1 MKKLVPLIISLLGYF
16 SFQAAT
22 LSGKVID
29 IESRFGV
36 EFAAVKLIGTDD
48 VVLSIYTDLDG
59 NFKFEDLTPG
69 LYNLS
74 VSAIGYKVENLYELK
89 VTNNKPVEL
98 TIELKED
105 VIGMDTVIIG
115 DNRPLNTQI
124 DEESPVSKYTIG
136 AEDVERNPG
145 AGRDVSRVIRSLPGV
160 ASTPSFRNDIIIRGG
175 APNENRFYLDGIE
188 IPNINHFATQGA
200 SGGPVGLIN
209 VNFVNKVDFFSSAF
223 PANRGNALSS
233 VISFDFKDGRT
244 DKFGYRATVGS
255 SDFGLTVDGPL
266 SKNATIIASVRRSY
280 LQFLFKAIGLPFL
293 PTYNDYQFKI
303 KIKPNENS
311 ELTILGIGALDQF
324 RLNESVNDGV
334 DDPLT
339 LRRNEFIL
347 GNLPI
352 NEQWNYT
359 QGIKYV
365 RYSKKSAKTFVL
377 SRNML
382 NNSAFK
388 FEDNDESQEQLLD
401 YNSQEIEN
409 KFRFE
414 QLIYNDFA
422 DITYSLETEY
432 VKTNTQNRSFR
443 NVNGRPVRIVYD
455 TDISFFKFGGSI
467 QSNKTILNNKLV
479 LSAGI
484 RMDGNS
490 YSATMANPLQQFSP
504 RLAAS
509 YRLTD
514 QLSINANVGIYHQLP
529 AYTILSFRDQ
539 MGELANREN
548 EVTYITNNHYVLG
561 TKYFTKWDAT
571 FSLEGFYK
579 RYRNYPFL
587 VNDGLSLANLG
598 SDFGVIGNDAVTS
611 TSFGRTYGG
620 EFLYQQKMR
629 KGFFGLVAYTF
640 VISQFS
646 DQNGDLKPS
655 AWDSRNIVNLTFG
668 KKFKKNWQVGAK
680 FRYSGG
686 LPYTP
691 FDIPNSSLVQNWDV
705 FGAGTPDINR
715 LNSERTRAFHGL
727 DIRVDKEYFFEKWSI
742 NFYLDIENIYSFVAD
757 VPPTLLLQQD
767 ENGNPIIVDASLP
780 ANEQRYAT
788 ELINTGNGR
797 ALPTIGIIVD
807 F

>member
-1 MKKLVPLIISLLGYF
+1 MKHFFLFALCLFTTLSLR
-16 SFQAAT
+16 AAT
-22 LSGKVID
+22 ISGKVID
-29 IESRFGV
+29 TESRFGV
-36 EFAAVKLIGTDD
+36 EFAAIKLTSTDNA
-48 VVLSIYTDLDG
+48 VVTGYTDIEG
-59 NFKFEDLTPG
+59 NFQFEDLKPG
-69 LYNLS
+69 LYNLTIT
-74 VSAIGYKVENLYELK
+74 AIGYKTENLYELK
-89 VTNNKPVEL
+89 ATNNKPVEI

-105 VIGMDTVIIG
+105 VIGMDTVVIG
-115 DNRPLNTQI
+115 GKRPLNTQI

-209 VNFVNKVDFFSSAF
+209 VNFVNNVDFYSSAF

-266 SKNATIIASVRRSY
+266 SKKATIIASVRRSY
-280 LQFLFKAIGLPFL
+280 LQFLFRAIGLPFL

-303 KIKPNENS
+303 KVKPNETS
-311 ELTILGIGALDQF
+311 ELTIIGIGALDQF
-324 RLNESVNDGV
+324 RLNESVNDRV

-359 QGIKYV
+359 QGLKYV
-365 RYSKKSAKTFVL
+365 RYSQKSAKTFVL

-388 FEDNDESQEQLLD
+388 FEDNDESKEQLLD

-414 QLIYNDFA
+414 HLIYNDFA

-432 VKTNTQNRSFR
+432 VKSNTQNRSFR
-443 NVNGRPVRIVYD
+443 NINGQPVRIVYD
-455 TDISFFKFGGSI
+455 TDIRFFKYGGSV
-467 QSNKTILNNKLV
+467 QSNKTLLNNKLV

-484 RMDGNS
+484 RMDANS

-509 YRLTD
+509 YRLTN

-539 MGELANREN
+539 MGELTNRAN
-548 EVTYITNNHYVLG
+548 EVTYITNTHYVLG

-579 RYRNYPFL
+579 QYQNYPFL
-587 VNDGLSLANLG
+587 VNDGVSLANLG

-611 TSFGRTYGG
+611 TSFGRTFGG

-640 VISQFS
+640 VVSQFS
-646 DQNGDLKPS
+646 DQNDQLQPS

-668 KKFKKNWQVGAK
+668 KKFKKNWQVGTK

-691 FDIPNSSLVQNWDV
+691 FDIPTSSLVQNWDV
-705 FGAGTPDINR
+705 FGAGILDNNN
-715 LNSERTRAFHGL
+715 LNTQRTRAFHGL
-727 DIRVDKEYFFEKWSI
+727 DVRVDKEYFFEKWSI

-767 ENGNPIIVDASLP
+767 QNGNPIIEDASLP
-780 ANEQRYAT
+780 ADQQRYAT